1 MLERFE
7 VKDITYQSKRF
18 QNDTAGKTANKDL
31 GLKGSKALDDLAKD
45 VTGVLTLEGLI
56 KLYGSREEAVFQV
69 TASFLKELLGVRREA
84 LRVVAEKKKEGVSIN
99 VSENI

>member
-18 QNDTAGKTANKDL
+18 QNDNVGKTSKDL
-31 GLKGSKALDDLAKD
+31 SLKGSKALDDLAKD